1 MNITHTQGNI
11 PMIILSTIIINVISF
26 NEFFFLEKCQQIPN
40 DVFGFAI
47 NNFRL
52 QFFRETRNEKN
63 NVFNQ

>member
-40 DVFGFAI
+40 DVFWI
-47 NNFRL
+47 CNKRL
-52 QFFRETRNEKN
+52 QYFEKQEMKN